1 MTRRITLSLDL
12 NENDLDA
19 LQIMLANPAAIARSV
34 APNDPREQI
43 RIVDVLAEIAR
54 GVTEALTHPMTNA
67 IDKQVASPEERRGRT
82 T

>member
-54 GVTEALTHPMTNA
+54 GVTEAA
-67 IDKQVASPEERRGRT
+67 IDKQVASPEERRGRST
-82 T
+82 

>member
-34 APNDPREQI
+34 APNDLREQI

-54 GVTEALTHPMTNA
+54 GVTEALAHPMTNA
-67 IDKQVASPEERRGRT
+67 IDK
-82 T
+82 

>member
-1 MTRRITLSLDL
+1 MTCRITLSLDL

-43 RIVDVLAEIAR
+43 RIADVLAEIAR
-54 GVTEALTHPMTNA
+54 GVTEALAHPMTNA
-67 IDKQVASPEERRGRT
+67 LDKQVASPEERRG
-82 T
+82 

>member
-43 RIVDVLAEIAR
+43 RIADVLAEIAR
-54 GVTEALTHPMTNA
+54 GVTEALAHPMTNA
-67 IDKQVASPEERRGRT
+67 LDKQVASPEERRG
-82 T
+82 